1 MKPAFLFSIAAL
13 MALAAAQSPDATVN
27 PAVQSNDITSAS
39 PVLDD
44 SNVLDDSS
52 ILDNSNLLDDPDNE
66 DDSDILDDSIAF
78 DAPAPFASDDSDV
91 SASSSSSSKFYVW
104 SDANYHGRKQS
115 TKGTSGCYRLDG
127 RAVGSYEGSKK
138 MQYGFYKGRNCDGGD
153 AIYTSLDKS
162 IMRISPRI
170 YPRSVRILNQG
181 TDSSKRTLTVWS
193 NDKYHG
199 DRQKVYGTGCKT
211 LNGLSVRSFKGE
223 GRYRYKFYDDRECFG
238 KALLESGGGDKSS
251 TSRIRPRSVYI
262 YTN

>member
-1 MKPAFLFSIAAL
+1 MKATFLFSIAAL
-13 MALAAAQSPDATVN
+13 MALAAAQSPDTIVN
-27 PAVQSNDITSAS
+27 PAVESNDATSPS
-39 PVLDD
+39 PVLD
-44 SNVLDDSS
+44 
-52 ILDNSNLLDDPDNE
+52 NSN
-66 DDSDILDDSIAF
+66 ILDDSIPV
-78 DAPAPFASDDSDV
+78 DAPAFSAPDNSDV
-91 SASSSSSSKFYVW
+91 SASSSSSSKFSAY
-104 SDANYHGRKQS
+104 SDANYHGRKQT

-127 RAVGSYEGSKK
+127 RAVGSYEGSKH
-138 MQYGFYKGRNCDGGD
+138 MQYGFYKGRDCDGD
-153 AIYTSLDKS
+153 AVYTSLDRS

-211 LNGLSVRSFKGE
+211 LNGLSIRSFKGE
-223 GRYRYKFYDDRECFG
+223 GRYRYMFFDDRECFG
-238 KALLESGGGDKSS
+238 KTLLESGGGDKSS